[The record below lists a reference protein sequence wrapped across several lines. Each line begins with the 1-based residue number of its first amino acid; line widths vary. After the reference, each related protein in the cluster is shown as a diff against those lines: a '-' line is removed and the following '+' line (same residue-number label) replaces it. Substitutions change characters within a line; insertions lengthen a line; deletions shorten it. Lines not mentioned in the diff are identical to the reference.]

1 MKHTDRPALE
11 RVSFHDGQRL
21 AARDLRDAQTYE
33 ARLLEQHIR
42 SQHATW
48 GIALGY
54 RLLRDPAKR
63 RVLVEPGLAYDACG
77 RSLAQGG
84 FHGLPWPQ
92 LAPGTPPLDL
102 VIRWRA
108 FDDCTAARFQAD
120 PCESTAALRERPA
133 FRWVLADSGALRLGE
148 DVPLGRFSVAPDGT
162 LSPPDPSVRRYVRRP
177 PPRVVTGRAQINK
190 SAWKAAPNGV
200 VWTTSVST
208 AAGGFRAPP
217 VYSVT
222 LVRDPAG
229 ALPPP
234 LVSIGLRE
242 RDRFD
247 LNLLFFYKLQQ
258 LEDTQ
263 VIWLGVEP
271 ALDAASGSPS

>member
-1 MKHTDRPALE
+1 MKHTHRPALE
-11 RVSFHDGQRL
+11 RVSFHDGQLL
-21 AARDLRDAQTYE
+21 AARDLRDAQSYE

-42 SQHATW
+42 GLHATW

-54 RLLRDPAKR
+54 RLLRDPVQR

-77 RSLAQGG
+77 RSLVLGG
-84 FHGLPWPQ
+84 VHGLPWPQ
-92 LAPGTPPLDL
+92 LAPGAPPIDL
-102 VIRWRA
+102 VICRRS
-108 FDDCTAARFQAD
+108 FEDCAAARFQAD
-120 PCESTAALRERPA
+120 PCETTAALRERPD
-133 FRWVLADSGALRLGE
+133 FRWVPAGSGALRLGE
-148 DVPLGRFSVAPDGT
+148 DVPLGRFSLDPTGA

-177 PPRVVTGRAQINK
+177 PSRVATGRAQINK

-222 LVRDPAG
+222 LLRDPAG
-229 ALPPP
+229 ALPAP
-234 LVSIGLRE
+234 LVSLGLRE

-247 LNLLFFYKLQQ
+247 LNLLFFHKLQQ
-258 LEDTQ
+258 PEDTQ
-263 VIWLGVEP
+263 VIWMGVEP
-271 ALDAASGSPS
+271 ALDAASVGPS